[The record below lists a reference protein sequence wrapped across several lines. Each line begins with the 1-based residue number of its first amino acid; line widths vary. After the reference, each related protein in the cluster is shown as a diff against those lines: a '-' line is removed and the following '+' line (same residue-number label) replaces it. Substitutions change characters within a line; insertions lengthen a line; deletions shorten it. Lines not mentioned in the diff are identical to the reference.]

1 MKNLKSVKT
10 ISTGTWKVVEFE
22 SIQEFYEYIT
32 NTPTNAAFA
41 KREARHDLSSQ
52 DKDRVKWSGT
62 ESFEEAAELFRNGWT
77 IGAQNLTQKLKLAET
92 NKEVQTT
99 YKNILDVCGYQAIVP
114 LYLNGVPCNM
124 VNRKMVPVKK
134 KVITINKAV
143 CCSCSVSSETLMNES
158 IKAFQII
165 KKIEATGIRVNLNL
179 LISTGHVCVKIKL
192 KSANERL
199 NISKL
204 AFPLVHPSMFRRLY
218 FRFIEVYPTI
228 PSSFAYGYGK
238 VPIASDFKAVC
249 GKDEIL
255 LPTLLCGKTEDEIQR
270 LSVDE
275 LIDMLSR
282 QV

>member
-10 ISTGTWKVVEFE
+10 VSLGIWKVVEFE
-22 SIQEFYEYIT
+22 SLQEFYEYIT
-32 NTPTNAAFA
+32 NTPTNAAFTR
-41 KREARHDLSSQ
+41 REEEHDLASHGRE
-52 DKDRVKWSGT
+52 DGREWYGT
-62 ESFEEAAELFRNGWT
+62 ESFEEASEMFRNGWT
-77 IGAQNLTQKLKLAET
+77 IGAQNLTQKLKLAEA

-114 LYLNGVPCNM
+114 LYLNGVPCSM

-143 CCSCSVSSETLMNES
+143 CCSGSVSSETLMNES
-158 IKAFQII
+158 VKAFQII

-179 LISTGHVCVKIKL
+179 LISSGHVCVKIKL

-228 PSSFAYGYGK
+228 PRSFNYGYGK
-238 VPIASDFKAVC
+238 VPVASDFKAVC

-255 LPTLLCGKTEDEIQR
+255 LPTLLYGKTEDEIQR
-270 LSVDE
+270 LSVEE
-275 LIDMLSR
+275 LINMLSK
-282 QV
+282 